1 MSGTDIQTRQ
11 IIIVGTNG
19 TGKTT
24 LAHNILKTLKKPPR
38 KLILTRQLDEWS
50 EYPLNELRSKAD
62 FKFRGI
68 NRHIV
73 VDPSRTLKN
82 LHYLRNCLILFD
94 DARKYLPAKTDDD
107 LIALYISRRQNAL
120 HIIFVAHSFD
130 QVPVQAYSF
139 ATDFI
144 LFKTVK
150 PIGNERL
157 SQLND
162 PEKFIATKN
171 KVDQAARINH
181 FHKEHITI

>member
-1 MSGTDIQTRQ
+1 MSGTNIQTRQ

-19 TGKTT
+19 TGKSTV
-24 LAHNILKTLKKPPR
+24 AHTILKSLKNVPR

-50 EYPLNELRSKAD
+50 EYPLNELQCKAD
-62 FKFRGI
+62 FEFKGI

-73 VDPSRTLKN
+73 VNAPTMLEK
-82 LHYLRNCLILFD
+82 LHYLRNTAMLFD
-94 DARKYLPAKTDDD
+94 DGRKYLPAKTDDA
-107 LIALYISRRQNAL
+107 LNALYISRRQNAL

-162 PEKFIATKN
+162 PEKFIATKQR
-171 KVDQAARINH
+171 VDKAALINRYYY
-181 FHKEHITI
+181 EHITI